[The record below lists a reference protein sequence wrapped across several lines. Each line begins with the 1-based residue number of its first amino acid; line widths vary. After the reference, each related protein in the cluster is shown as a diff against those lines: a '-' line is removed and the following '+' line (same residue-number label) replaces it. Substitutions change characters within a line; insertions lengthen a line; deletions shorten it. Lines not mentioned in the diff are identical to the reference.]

1 MVGEERRMNGDVDRG
16 RIEVAGRVMGGRAW
30 LFGTVCWETISR
42 KCNISKAIARISYNI
57 RTIVSIFLYIWLLK
71 PC

>member
-30 LFGTVCWETISR
+30 LFGTVCWETFSR
-42 KCNISKAIARISYNI
+42 KCNIWKAIARISYI
-57 RTIVSIFLYIWLLK
+57 
-71 PC
+71 